1 MTLGAIQTVGPVTF
15 DYQWWSLRYPTLA
28 EWVDPGAGQS
38 YFDIASLYCD
48 NSDGAQPIPITLMEN
63 GLWGWT
69 GQRATGSPIRSI
81 PQRQILLG
89 MLTAHVAALNAPLNG
104 QPSPT
109 LIGRISSASEGS
121 VSVSVVYPDIAGAEW
136 YTQTKYGAAFWEAT
150 KQYRIGRYFPG
161 PGAYKNNSFY
171 NFGRGRGF

>member
-48 NSDGAQPIPITLMEN
+48 NTDAGGAQPILPL
-63 GLWGWT
+63 GCA
-69 GQRATGSPIRSI
+69 GQRWAGSPIRSI

-150 KQYRIGRYFPG
+150 KQYRMGRYFPG